1 MHLLWDGMEA
11 ESGLDCREINGSLW
25 LIFSL
30 SSVGYVCMSE
40 SYKPRGHLSDKINNQ
55 GYSPSVCF
63 LNNHTVLG
71 VQAIGKKYQLSE
83 YTEGF
88 NRCC

>member
-1 MHLLWDGMEA
+1 MEA

-40 SYKPRGHLSDKINNQ
+40 SYKPRGYLSDNINNHCS
-55 GYSPSVCF
+55 SPSVCF
-63 LNNHTVLG
+63 LKNHTVLG

-83 YTEGF
+83 HTEGIDQ
-88 NRCC
+88 CC